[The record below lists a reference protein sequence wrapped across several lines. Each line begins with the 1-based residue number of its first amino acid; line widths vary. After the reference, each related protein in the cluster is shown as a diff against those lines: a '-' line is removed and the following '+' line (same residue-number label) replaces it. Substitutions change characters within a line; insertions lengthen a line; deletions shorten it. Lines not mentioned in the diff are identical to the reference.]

1 MAYAM
6 VQLAVMVFLRRISI
20 TLALATASW
29 PVQALAT
36 AANSYDYVIVGA
48 GTCGLLLAN
57 RLSQDAN
64 FTVAVIDP
72 GADERDNANVV
83 NPLGWL
89 GLTGTSVYWNY
100 SSIPQESLGGRVLE
114 YDAGRGIG
122 GTSLINGT
130 SAILLER
137 SDQY

>member
-1 MAYAM
+1 M
-6 VQLAVMVFLRRISI
+6 VSSKRFLVTL
-20 TLALATASW
+20 TLAATSWPLPTLAT
-29 PVQALAT
+29 PT
-36 AANSYDYVIVGA
+36 DSYDYIIVGA

-57 RLSQDAN
+57 RLSRDAN
-64 FTVAVIDP
+64 YTVAVIDP

-83 NPLGWL
+83 DPLGWL

-100 SSIPQESLGGRVLE
+100 SSVPQESLAGRVLE

-130 SAILLER
+130 CSNSAR
-137 SDQY
+137 KKATHYMY